1 MRRRTPRPPRALLRL
16 VVSKEE
22 LEEIEGDLVEL
33 FDSRVEEIGI
43 WRARIRYYHDA
54 LTVFRHVRRSARDGA
69 FTTRGRRGILE
80 AAPMML
86 ATALTELKHALRV
99 LSRYPGYAVAA
110 SLTLALG
117 LAANVAIFTVAN
129 AVLLRPLPYPAS
141 DRILS
146 IRHHAPG
153 LGMNDV
159 ASSPGLVLRY
169 RDHVR
174 TLAKVAG
181 YRMSDVN
188 VTGSGAPARI
198 RVLVATPDLLD
209 VLATQPVLGR
219 PFHPPDAQK
228 NAAPVAIL
236 THSLW
241 QSRFGL
247 DAGVIG
253 RTLQI
258 DGRATEIIG
267 VMPAGFDF
275 PDPGTRLILPMYFDP
290 ESGFGPLGLS
300 SIARLSDGATLE
312 EARREIGQLQQRIP
326 EWFPDIKPDLLA
338 SFGWAVTV
346 EPLRERVVAS
356 ISRTLWILFA
366 TVGFVLLIAGTN
378 VANLFLIRA
387 ESRQRELAV
396 RAALGAGRAR
406 IAATFVAESL
416 LLAVAGGAAGL
427 VIAAWAV
434 RLLVAHGPSQL
445 PRLHEVRM
453 DPAVFAFATAL
464 SLISGLVLALVP
476 AASLGTRPF
485 SSLVRDSGRGNTASR
500 ARQRLRRI
508 LTVTQLAT
516 AMVLLV
522 GSGLMV
528 RSAQRMSAIDPGFR
542 PAGLLTAGVS
552 LGSQADRARAVA
564 FYYQLLDEL
573 RRLPGVASV
582 GASNALPLAPGSLD
596 GASFTVKSRPQ
607 ASGPVPQFTMYST
620 ITAGYFETL
629 GVPLIEGRRPER
641 ADTDQSRPVAWVNQ
655 AFARQFLAGHTIG
668 ETIEINERS
677 FELVGVVGDLKTF
690 ELRDQAK
697 PMIYVPLGDPLVGL
711 RSLQTVMRT
720 SGGPLPDV
728 SALRSA
734 VDAVNPSVPLTTVK
748 TMDDVLRDSMAQMAF
763 TVTLLAV
770 AAAAALAL
778 GMVGLYGVISYAVS
792 QRTAEIGIRLALG
805 ASPGE
810 VSALVLRQGLVV
822 VAAGMAIGIAAAAAA
837 TQLMASLLYEISARD
852 PGTFAAS
859 AAVLLTVS
867 AVATYLPA
875 RRAAAIDPAQSL
887 RRQE

>member
-1 MRRRTPRPPRALLRL
+1 MRLRPPRLPRAVLQF
-16 VVSKEE
+16 VVSKET
-22 LEEIEGDLVEL
+22 LEEIEGDLLEL
-33 FDSRVEEIGI
+33 FESRVEEIGI
-43 WRARIRYYHDA
+43 WRARVRYYHDA
-54 LTVFRHVRRSARDGA
+54 FTVFRHVRRSARDGA
-69 FTTRGRRGILE
+69 FTTRHRRGILE
-80 AAPMML
+80 AASMTL
-86 ATALTELKHALRV
+86 ATALTELKHAVRV
-99 LSRYPGYAVAA
+99 LSRYPGYAFAA

-129 AVLLRPLPYPAS
+129 AVLLRPLPYPES

-153 LGMNDV
+153 LGMKDV

-169 RDHVR
+169 REHAR
-174 TLAKVAG
+174 TLATVAG

-188 VTGSGAPARI
+188 FAGSGAPARI

-219 PFHPPDAQK
+219 PFHPADAQK

-236 THSLW
+236 THTLW
-241 QSRFGL
+241 QSRFGS

-253 RTLQI
+253 RTVQF

-275 PDPGTRLILPMYFDP
+275 PDPGTRLILPMYLDP
-290 ESGFGPLGLS
+290 QSAFGPLGLS
-300 SIARLSDGATLE
+300 SLARLSAGATLDD
-312 EARREIGQLQQRIP
+312 ARREIAQLQQRIP
-326 EWFPDIKPDLLA
+326 EWFPGIKPDLLA
-338 SFGWAVTV
+338 SFGWSFTV
-346 EPLRERVVAS
+346 EPLRDRVVAS
-356 ISRTLWILFA
+356 ISRTLWILLA

-396 RAALGAGRAR
+396 RAALGAGRGR
-406 IAATFVAESL
+406 IAATFLAESL
-416 LLAVAGGAAGL
+416 LLAVLGGTAGL
-427 VIAAWAV
+427 VIAAWAI

-453 DPAVFAFATAL
+453 DPTVFAFAAAL
-464 SLISGLVLALVP
+464 SLLAGLVLAIVP
-476 AASLGTRPF
+476 VASLGTRSF
-485 SSLVRDSGRGNTASR
+485 NSLVRNSGRGNTASR
-500 ARQRLRRI
+500 TRQRLRRV

-528 RSAQRMSAIDPGFR
+528 RSALRMSAIDPGFR
-542 PAGLLTAGVS
+542 PDGLLTAGVS
-552 LGSQADRARAVA
+552 PGVQADRVRGAV
-564 FYYQLLDEL
+564 FYYRLLEEL
-573 RRLPGVASV
+573 RRLPGVESV
-582 GASNALPLAPGSLD
+582 GASSALPLAPGSLD
-596 GASFTVKSRPQ
+596 GSSFTLKSQSQP
-607 ASGPVPQFTMYST
+607 SGRLPPFTMYSA

-629 GVPLIEGRRPER
+629 GVPLLEGRLPER
-641 ADTDQSRPVAWVNQ
+641 ADTDQNRSVAWVNHT
-655 AFARQFLAGHTIG
+655 FARQFLSGRTIG

-677 FELVGVVGDLKTF
+677 LDIVGVVGDLKTF
-690 ELRDQAK
+690 ELRDEAK
-697 PMIYVPLGDPLVGL
+697 AMIYVPVGSPLVGL
-711 RSLQTVMRT
+711 QVMQTVMRT
-720 SGGPLPDV
+720 RGGPPPDT

-748 TMDDVLRDSMAQMAF
+748 TMDEILRDSMAQMAF

-810 VSALVLRQGLVV
+810 ISALVLRQGLVV
-822 VAAGMAIGIAAAAAA
+822 VAAGMAIGITAAAAA
-837 TQLMASLLYEISARD
+837 TQFMASLLYEISVRD

-859 AAVLLTVS
+859 AGVLLTVS

>member
-1 MRRRTPRPPRALLRL
+1 VLLQLL
-16 VVSKEE
+16 VSREAF
-22 LEEIEGDLVEL
+22 EEIDGDLLEL
-33 FDSRVEEIGI
+33 FESRIEEVGI
-43 WRARIRYYHDA
+43 WRARGRYWHDA
-54 LTVFRHVRRSARDGA
+54 LTVFRHVRRSARDDVI
-69 FTTRGRRGILE
+69 TIRRRRGIVE
-80 AAPMML
+80 AASMTI
-86 ATALTELKHALRV
+86 AIALTELKHALRV
-99 LSRYPGYAVAA
+99 LTRYPGYAVAA

-117 LAANVAIFTVAN
+117 LGANMAIFTVAN

-153 LGMNDV
+153 LGMKDV

-169 RDHVR
+169 RDHAR
-174 TLAKVAG
+174 TLDTVAG
-181 YRMSDVN
+181 FRMSDVN
-188 VTGSGAPARI
+188 FAGTGAPTRMRA
-198 RVLVATPDLLD
+198 LVATPDLLD
-209 VLATQPVLGR
+209 VLQTQPVLGR
-219 PFHPPDAQK
+219 PFNQADAQK
-228 NAAPVAIL
+228 TAAPVAIL
-236 THSLW
+236 THNLW
-241 QSRFGL
+241 QSRFGS

-253 RTLQI
+253 RTVQV
-258 DGRATEIIG
+258 DGRATEVIG

-275 PDPGTRLILPMYFDP
+275 PDPGTRLILPMFLDP
-290 ESGFGPLGLS
+290 QSGFGSLGLS
-300 SIARLSDGATLE
+300 SIARLSTGATLE
-312 EARREIGQLQQRIP
+312 DARREIGQLQQRIP
-326 EWFPDIKPDLLA
+326 EWFPDIKPELLA
-338 SFGWAVTV
+338 SFGWSFTV
-346 EPLRERVVAS
+346 EPLRDRVVAS

-396 RAALGAGRAR
+396 RAALGAGRGR
-406 IAATFVAESL
+406 VAATFLAESL
-416 LLAVAGGAAGL
+416 LLAAAGGAAGL
-427 VIAAWAV
+427 VIAAWAI

-445 PRLHEVRM
+445 PRLHEIRM
-453 DPAVFAFATAL
+453 DPAVFAFGAAL
-464 SLISGLVLALVP
+464 SLMAGFVLAIVP

-500 ARQRLRRI
+500 ARQRLRRV

-528 RSAQRMSAIDPGFR
+528 RSALRMSAIDPGFR
-542 PAGLLTAGVS
+542 PEGLLTAGVS
-552 LGSQADRARAVA
+552 PGAQPDRARGAL

-573 RRLPGVASV
+573 RRLPGVDSV
-582 GASNALPLAPGSLD
+582 GATSALPLAPGSLD
-596 GASFTVKSRPQ
+596 GSSFTLKSKP
-607 ASGPVPQFTMYST
+607 APTGPLPRFAMYSA

-629 GVPLIEGRRPER
+629 GVPLLEGRLPER
-641 ADTDQSRPVAWVNQ
+641 ADTDRSRSVAWVNH
-655 AFARQFLAGHTIG
+655 AFARQFLAGRTIG
-668 ETIEINERS
+668 ETIEINDRS
-677 FELVGVVGDLKTF
+677 LEIVGVVGDLKTF
-690 ELRDQAK
+690 ELRDEAK
-697 PMIYVPLGDPLVGL
+697 PMIYVPVGSPLVGL
-711 RSLQTVMRT
+711 QVMQTVMRT
-720 SGGPLPDV
+720 RGGPPPDV
-728 SALRSA
+728 SALRNA

-748 TMDDVLRDSMAQMAF
+748 TMDEILQDSMAQMAF

-822 VAAGMAIGIAAAAAA
+822 VAAGMAIGITAAAAA
-837 TQLMASLLYEISARD
+837 TRFIVSLLYEVSAWD
-852 PGTFAAS
+852 PGTFTAS

-867 AVATYLPA
+867 AIATYLPA